1 MPDSP
6 ATTTPPAAAPEAIAV
21 YARIRGTSEEV
32 KAPEDKPGQVTARQ
46 FEFAM
51 DRAFDAGCSQ
61 ELVYDTVG
69 APQVERVLKGF
80 NATILAYGQTGSGKT
95 YVAQFCT
102 VLCAIL

>member
-1 MPDSP
+1 MPEP
-6 ATTTPPAAAPEAIAV
+6 ATTTPPAAAAAPEAIAV

-69 APQVERVLKGF
+69 AKLAALEASIDTLQLVLLSDALLT
-80 NATILAYGQTGSGKT
+80 NQRQLEQR
-95 YVAQFCT
+95 
-102 VLCAIL
+102 